1 MFIPMC
7 NLYFVDSLFMYLASD
22 KNKVERSP
30 CITSKQEE
38 SINTIKATRT
48 VIVHPIF
55 KYYFMKFYAG
65 LFSLKFPNRKRKV
78 ISFLKLIMIAFVM
91 HLNPVVFAQQDSA
104 VFQWPQG
111 KRTAVSLTFD
121 DARES
126 QVIAGTNLLD
136 QYGIKATFFVVPAA
150 MEKQLDGWKKAAANG
165 HEIGNHSLTHPCTG
179 NFTWS
184 RTNALEDY
192 TLEQM
197 KNQLAE
203 CNKRIEELL
212 HVKPEV
218 FAYPCGQKFVGKGI
232 NTKSYV
238 PLVAEMFVAGRGW
251 LDEAPNDPVYDNFA
265 QLTGMEMDGKDFEQ
279 LLPLLEEAKST
290 GMWLVLAGH
299 EMGDSGTQTTRLAML
314 KKLIEYAQDPSN
326 GIWIEPM
333 GTVAKY
339 IKEHKK

>member
-1 MFIPMC
+1 
-7 NLYFVDSLFMYLASD
+7 
-22 KNKVERSP
+22 
-30 CITSKQEE
+30 
-38 SINTIKATRT
+38 
-48 VIVHPIF
+48 
-55 KYYFMKFYAG
+55 MKFHSE
-65 LFSLKFPNRKRKV
+65 FFPLKFTNRKRRATG
-78 ISFLKLIMIAFVM
+78 FLKLIVLAFVM
-91 HLNPVVFAQQDSA
+91 HLNTVVVAQKDSA
-104 VFQWPQG
+104 LFPWPQG
-111 KRTAVSLTFD
+111 KRAAVSLTFD

-126 QVIAGTNLLD
+126 QVIVGTHLLD
-136 QYGIKATFFVVPAA
+136 QYGIKATFFVVPSA
-150 MEKQLDGWKKAAANG
+150 MEKQLDGWKKAVAAG

-197 KNQLAE
+197 KNQLVD
-203 CNKRIEELL
+203 CNKRIQELL
-212 HVKPEV
+212 HVKAVV

-238 PLVAEMFVAGRGW
+238 PLVAEMFLAGRGW
-251 LDEAPNDPVYDNFA
+251 LDEAANDPSYDNFA
-265 QLTGMEMDGKDFEQ
+265 QLTGVESDGKDFEQ
-279 LLPLLEEAKST
+279 VLPLLEEAKST
-290 GMWLVLAGH
+290 GKWLVLAGH

-314 KKLIEYAQDPSN
+314 KKLIEYTQNPSN